1 MSGSECNDDH
11 ADRLSA
17 APAVRAEIVD
27 EKSPLRSVALVLVS
41 FAIFSITLAAYHF
54 VIVRQTI
61 QRFAVVDVA
70 ELYRAKE
77 AEFSKIIADPKATD
91 VDRVKAMESA
101 QRFAK
106 DLQALIEKLPKEC
119 GCVVLNKAAVMNANE
134 SLGLTDL
141 TPQARKAVGL

>member
-1 MSGSECNDDH
+1 MSVSECNDDR
-11 ADRLSA
+11 ADRLST
-17 APAVRAEIVD
+17 APAARAEIVE
-27 EKSPLRSVALVLVS
+27 EKGMLRGIALMLVG
-41 FAIFSITLAAYHF
+41 FATFAITLAAYHF
-54 VIVRQTI
+54 VVVRQTI
-61 QRFAVVDVA
+61 PRFAVVDVA

-119 GCVVLNKAAVMNANE
+119 GCVVLNKAAVMNAGE